1 MFLFVNIY
9 VYLWIYICTLKRACA
24 VQKGGGQAKMVF
36 AKIIWHVLNMAVQTH
51 PTEHLKS
58 SQNHAYSSSFWHKTV
73 ATPSIYTDSE
83 VDKVARASTC
93 VSCFRR
99 AIADTKRNKHPLLLA
114 EKTPQ
119 GIQTQLLAD
128 RKKRT
133 SFSTVGIEHR
143 CLWSYGKLIARNT
156 AI

>member
-1 MFLFVNIY
+1 MRR
-9 VYLWIYICTLKRACA
+9 T
-24 VQKGGGQAKMVF
+24 KGG
-36 AKIIWHVLNMAVQTH
+36 W
-51 PTEHLKS
+51 P
-58 SQNHAYSSSFWHKTV
+58 SQNGICKNYLTCTKHGRPNTPDGTSKKQPKPRILELFLAV

-143 CLWSYGKLIARNT
+143 CL
-156 AI
+156 